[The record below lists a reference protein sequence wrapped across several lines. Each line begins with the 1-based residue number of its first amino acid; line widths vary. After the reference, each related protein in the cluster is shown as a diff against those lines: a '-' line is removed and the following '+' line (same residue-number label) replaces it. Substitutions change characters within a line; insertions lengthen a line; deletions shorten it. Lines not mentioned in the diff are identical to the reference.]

1 MAAEPRRKLI
11 FVVTEDWFFWSHRRP
26 MAKAA
31 LDAGFDV
38 AVATRVSAHGER
50 IRALGLRLLP
60 MSWRRG
66 NLGPWASL
74 KAVAELYRLY
84 RRERPLI
91 VLHVSLK
98 TVLLGGIAAA
108 LARVPAVVSVVT
120 GTGYLGGWQSFRARL
135 VRTAATL
142 VWRFLLLRGN
152 RWVIVENEDDRR
164 ACVALRPAAAAR
176 VVVIAGSGVDL
187 EHFKPMPMPP
197 APPIVCAYVGRMI
210 AIKGIATLVEAQQR
224 VRRSGTDLRLVLV
237 GAPDPENPTSI
248 DAATLRQWSALPG
261 VSWLGRQEDVRS
273 VWAGAHIAV
282 LTSLGGE
289 GLPMSLVEAAAMGRP
304 IVATAVPGNRA
315 IAQEGINALLV
326 QPDDPA
332 GLADA
337 LTTLAGDAERR
348 RRFGEAGRRLAEASL
363 SAEAVAAA
371 TRALYGQVLAQL
383 GDGGTRA

>member
-1 MAAEPRRKLI
+1 MAAGPKRKLV

-187 EHFKPMPMPP
+187 EHFKPM
-197 APPIVCAYVGRMI
+197 
-210 AIKGIATLVEAQQR
+210 
-224 VRRSGTDLRLVLV
+224 
-237 GAPDPENPTSI
+237 
-248 DAATLRQWSALPG
+248 
-261 VSWLGRQEDVRS
+261 
-273 VWAGAHIAV
+273 
-282 LTSLGGE
+282 
-289 GLPMSLVEAAAMGRP
+289 
-304 IVATAVPGNRA
+304 
-315 IAQEGINALLV
+315 
-326 QPDDPA
+326 
-332 GLADA
+332 
-337 LTTLAGDAERR
+337 
-348 RRFGEAGRRLAEASL
+348 
-363 SAEAVAAA
+363 
-371 TRALYGQVLAQL
+371 
-383 GDGGTRA
+383 